1 VIPVAG
7 GRTYTVKL
15 YFFEHWFGAP
25 NGSIGGAGSRV
36 FDVWCNGSVLLKSFD
51 IYREAGSGPLIKTF
65 NHIEPTPQDKIEL
78 YFLPRTNYPSVSA
91 IEVLP
96 E

>member
-1 VIPVAG
+1 MSNCYHPHIDG
-7 GRTYTVKL
+7 
-15 YFFEHWFGAP
+15 
-25 NGSIGGAGSRV
+25 V
-36 FDVWCNGSVLLKSFD
+36 FDVWGNGSVLLKNFD
-51 IYREAGSGPLIKTF
+51 IYREAGSGPVVKTF

-78 YFLPRTNYPSVSA
+78 YFLPRTNYASISA